1 MGLHQVRQRAG
12 ILRRLAH
19 RQGLKD
25 RTMVPT
31 QHNPTLSDGHLQ
43 LGRAKIQAI
52 LNMAKAMNLG
62 TLAEG
67 VENEEMA

>member
-1 MGLHQVRQRAG
+1 
-12 ILRRLAH
+12 
-19 RQGLKD
+19 
-25 RTMVPT
+25 MVPT